1 MNPRPHLIR
10 PALPDTGLR
19 AAAVPAALHTP
30 HGAPAPGSLV
40 ADVLGT
46 LAVALLVVAIGAL
59 LWGLT

>member
-1 MNPRPHLIR
+1 MIARPHLIR

-19 AAAVPAALHTP
+19 AADPAALHTPP

-46 LAVALLVVAIGAL
+46 LAVALTTVAIGAL

>member
-1 MNPRPHLIR
+1 MIARPHLIR

-19 AAAVPAALHTP
+19 AADPAALHTP